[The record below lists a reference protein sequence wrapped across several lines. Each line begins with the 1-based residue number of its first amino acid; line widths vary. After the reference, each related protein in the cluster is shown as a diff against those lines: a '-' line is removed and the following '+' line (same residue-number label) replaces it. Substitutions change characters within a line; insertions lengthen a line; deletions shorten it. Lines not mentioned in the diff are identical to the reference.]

1 VFVLLG
7 QDTDGD
13 RAWRADINDD
23 GAVTMRYRSEGYV
36 TGRGV
41 MAVLAGVVGPL
52 GGVLLL
58 AERVPDA
65 PVLAS
70 LVIVVGVGSA
80 TALALAAARGGVV
93 VSPDGHIV
101 IRGFWGRRVVARDS
115 VRAVLIRV
123 DGQPKG
129 FLDTG
134 GRSAVLSGT
143 WARHRHGL
151 PKSGDC
157 PSCAG
162 DWKVLNNIARAIDV
176 PLVAVSGRQNQP
188 VVPPVK

>member
-1 VFVLLG
+1 MG
-7 QDTDGD
+7 HETDGVPA
-13 RAWRADINDD
+13 RQADVNDD

-36 TGRGV
+36 TGRAV
-41 MAVLAGVVGPL
+41 MAVFAGVVGPL

-65 PVLAS
+65 PVLAT
-70 LVIVVGVGSA
+70 LVTVVGVASA

-93 VSPDGHIV
+93 VRPDGHIV
-101 IRGFWGRRVVARDS
+101 IRGFWGRRVVARDN
-115 VRAVLIRV
+115 VRAVLVRV

-134 GRSAVLSGT
+134 GRSAVLSGA

-151 PKSGDC
+151 PTSGDC

-162 DWKVLNNIARAIDV
+162 DWKLLNDIARAIDV

-188 VVPPVK
+188 MVPPLK